1 MEAGQRVTPESISHP
16 GRRKRCPN
24 SSGPPGKINRVTGAS
39 GKAGT
44 AANTGRHTNPPL
56 HAAPLPRAPAAP
68 ATRPATREAS
78 PQRDPL
84 PGRPPHPVPVDA
96 GTAPAAILDPPSSAP
111 MDAESPIPLSPADCN
126 KRRASVRAGHRSAP
140 PRQRAWA
147 NWCAPAAVINATQ
160 APALVCLQPKAPA
173 LKPAPTTAEQH
184 QPPKPDPPSPP
195 TPAPLAAYITRDT
208 DLLQREGWTA
218 LVTQRRQRGDFT
230 NLETLDHPAA
240 RLIDFYRKRGVPAK
254 MSTAPW
260 SAQRVKAALER
271 GPHKSCA
278 DSTAFLQEE
287 FADMVSKGQW
297 VVLPAS
303 AVKHLP
309 GLRVSPMGMKEERD
323 RRDRV
328 IIDYS
333 FSNVNQETLPLV
345 ATEAMQF
352 GHALDR
358 ILRQILLANPA
369 YGPVQLMKIDIS
381 DGFYRVN
388 LNIDDIPKLG
398 VAYPTAPG
406 EEQLIAFPLV
416 LPMGWKNSPPAFCT
430 VTETIADTANQAIR
444 SNVRPSRHRLDDMA
458 QEVKPQPPPP
468 AAAAEVSH
476 DRSALPV
483 PTSRD
488 PYLPQVKRP
497 LAATDVF
504 VDDFIGLAQLSSTS
518 RRVRRILMHAI
529 DNVLR
534 PLDKRDSPFRREVI
548 SIKKLLKGDCSWHT
562 SKVVLGW
569 LIDTVSMTISLPAHR
584 VERLAEILASI
595 PEDQKRTSVKK
606 WHKILGELRSM
617 SLALPGARHLF
628 SHMQLALAT
637 KIKSRVTLSR
647 GVHDALA
654 DFRWLLNDIKNRPT
668 RIAELVPLLASAEG
682 HHDASGAGAGGVW
695 FPSEHIQPRDGYAR
709 RPVLWRLKWPQEIID
724 KLVSDKNPNGTI
736 SNSDL
741 ELAGGLLHLEA
752 IAQTFDVRERTLL
765 SKTDNLN
772 TLFWQRKASSTTDKV
787 PAYLLRLFG
796 IHQRYHRYVARHDYL
811 PGPSNPVADAL
822 SRDFHLTWAELISTL
837 SPHLPPNTVCQLWTP
852 TPQVVAAVFDALLK
866 SRPAPESIMVPPAPP
881 RQSPP
886 TRPAPALGWASMP
899 YSKPA
904 RTRLSSYTSS
914 PDEYDVTALHPR
926 EIPQALERLKVTYGT
941 IGRRPRQ
948 WGPR

>member
-1 MEAGQRVTPESISHP
+1 
-16 GRRKRCPN
+16 
-24 SSGPPGKINRVTGAS
+24 
-39 GKAGT
+39 
-44 AANTGRHTNPPL
+44 
-56 HAAPLPRAPAAP
+56 
-68 ATRPATREAS
+68 
-78 PQRDPL
+78 
-84 PGRPPHPVPVDA
+84 
-96 GTAPAAILDPPSSAP
+96 
-111 MDAESPIPLSPADCN
+111 
-126 KRRASVRAGHRSAP
+126 
-140 PRQRAWA
+140 
-147 NWCAPAAVINATQ
+147 
-160 APALVCLQPKAPA
+160 
-173 LKPAPTTAEQH
+173 
-184 QPPKPDPPSPP
+184 
-195 TPAPLAAYITRDT
+195 
-208 DLLQREGWTA
+208 
-218 LVTQRRQRGDFT
+218 
-230 NLETLDHPAA
+230 
-240 RLIDFYRKRGVPAK
+240 
-254 MSTAPW
+254 MSTPPW
-260 SAQRVKAALER
+260 SAQRVAEALSR

-278 DSTAFLQEE
+278 DSTEFLQEE

-333 FSNVNQETLPLV
+333 FSNVNQETLLLV
-345 ATEAMQF
+345 ATDAMQF

-430 VTETIADTANQAIR
+430 VTETIADAANQAIR
-444 SNVRPSRHRLDDMA
+444 SNVRPLRHRLDDMA
-458 QEVKPQPPPP
+458 QEIRPQPPTTAAVPAVAGLSPSGGSPP
-468 AAAAEVSH
+468 PLPAVRAV
-476 DRSALPV
+476 PV

-488 PYLPQVKRP
+488 PCLPHVRRP

-504 VDDFIGLAQLSSTS
+504 VDDFIGLAQLSSTG

-529 DNVLR
+529 DGVLR
-534 PLDKRDSPFRREVI
+534 PLDKWDSPFRREVI

-595 PEDQKRTSVKK
+595 PADQKRTSVKR

-637 KIKSRVTLSR
+637 KIKSRVALSR

-654 DFRWLLNDIKNRPT
+654 NFRWLLNDIKSRPT
-668 RIAELVPLLASAEG
+668 RLAELVPLLASAEG

-695 FPSEHIQPRDGYAR
+695 FPSEHLQPRDGFAR
-709 RPVLWRLKWPQEIID
+709 RPVLWRLRWPKEIID
-724 KLVSDKNPNGTI
+724 KLVTDKNPNGTI

-796 IHQRYHRYVARHDYL
+796 IHQRFHRYVARHDYL

-822 SRDFHLTWAELISTL
+822 SCDFHLTWRELISTL
-837 SPHLPPNTVCQLWTP
+837 SRHLPPNTVCQLWTP
-852 TPQVVAAVFDALLK
+852 TPQVVTAVFDALLK
-866 SRPAPESIMVPPAPP
+866 TRPAPASIMVPPPAP
-881 RQSPP
+881 RQLPP
-886 TRPAPALGWASMP
+886 MGRAPALAWASTP

-914 PDEYDVTALHPR
+914 PDEYDRTALHPQQ
-926 EIPQALERLKVTYGT
+926 IPTALDRLKVTYGT
-941 IGRRPRQ
+941 VGQRQRQ
-948 WGPR
+948 WGRS